1 MTRCPVCGAGREHA
15 FTAVVLGRHEADY
28 LKCRACGFLGV
39 DRPFWMEEAYGSP
52 VADIDTGILERTAH
66 LVPRLVCLLRMTCPR
81 DAIFADIGAGYGV
94 LVRAMRDAGFDFRW
108 NDPLSPNLLARGFEL
123 AGERCAAVTAVEVLE
138 HTEDPLA
145 FLRETL
151 ERTHA
156 TLAVL
161 TTELLPSPVPEP
173 AWWYYARPSGQHVSF
188 FERRTLDVLAGRLG
202 LRVHSRH
209 SFHVLHSGQVAP
221 WQFLVA
227 ATRLAPV
234 AAAVM
239 RRSLDS
245 LTAADS
251 GLFDGQVQPG

>member
-1 MTRCPVCGAGREHA
+1 MTACPICGAEREPA
-15 FTAVVLGRHEADY
+15 FTAVVLARHEARY

-39 DRPFWMEEAYGSP
+39 EGPSWLEEAYGSP

-66 LVPRLVCLLRMTCPR
+66 LVPRLLCLLRMTCPK
-81 DAIFADIGAGYGV
+81 DAVFADIGAGYGV
-94 LVRAMRDAGFDFRW
+94 LVRAMRDAGLDFRW
-108 NDPLSPNLLARGFEL
+108 SDPLSPNLLARGFEL
-123 AGERCAAVTAVEVLE
+123 GGEQCAAVTAVEVLE

-151 ERTHA
+151 ETTRA
-156 TLAVL
+156 SLVVL
-161 TTELLPSPVPEP
+161 TTELLPSPVPEIS
-173 AWWYYARPSGQHVSF
+173 WWYYARPSGQHVSF
-188 FERRTLDVLAGRLG
+188 FERRTLDVLARRLG

-209 SFHVLHSGQVAP
+209 SFHVLHAGQVAP

-234 AAAVM
+234 AAAVL